1 MLTIKRPATKVGIA
15 FAALLAASSV
25 LAQDYTATCSTAGFT
40 GTAYIEATREHPY
53 VFINNVGYQIKAPS
67 GQENSHFARLSVQE
81 VQPRD
86 KPPTNW
92 RHYNTNLRQ
101 DNFKHKMIMRTY
113 LWELGSVTQNVQ
125 FTFAGPNG
133 SKPTCTGSVRISPL

>member
-1 MLTIKRPATKVGIA
+1 MRTIKRPATKVGIA

-67 GQENSHFARLSVQE
+67 GQENSHTARLSVQK
-81 VQPRD
+81 VG
-86 KPPTNW
+86 PPPQLPSSW
-92 RHYNTNLRQ
+92 LGYNANLRQ
-101 DNFKHKMIMRTY
+101 DNSKHKMIIRTY
-113 LWELGSVTQNVQ
+113 LWALGPVTQNVK

-133 SKPTCTGSVRISPL
+133 SKPTCTGTVRMSPL

>member
-67 GQENSHFARLSVQE
+67 GQENSHTARLSVQK
-81 VQPRD
+81 VG
-86 KPPTNW
+86 PPPQLPSSW
-92 RHYNTNLRQ
+92 LGYNANLRQ
-101 DNFKHKMIMRTY
+101 DNAKHKMIMRTY
-113 LWELGSVTQNVQ
+113 LWALGPVTQNVK

-133 SKPTCTGSVRISPL
+133 SKPTCTGTVRISPL